1 MSFLNTDTIVAL
13 ATAPLS
19 AGVAVIRL
27 SGANA
32 FGIAKQLCPTFNPD
46 KERYIHLGKIFSKDG
61 DLLDEP
67 LLVSFKNPHSFTGE
81 DVVEIHCHGG
91 KAVVQGII
99 DELLNRHDHVRHAD
113 AGEFSRRAFI
123 NGKMDLTEAEGLC
136 DLIDAETQEQKNQ
149 ALKQMQGELGK
160 RFETWRT
167 EIMGLLAHVEASLDF
182 PDEELEILE
191 EAGLKEKLEA
201 LINTLTKAV
210 ENNTGHR
217 LRDGFQVVISG
228 KPNVGKSTLTNLL
241 TGKETAIVSPIAG
254 TTRDVVESHLNIG
267 GFPVI
272 LADTA
277 GLRDTSDEIEKEG
290 VKRAISK
297 VEDADF
303 IIAVCQS
310 NDWPNLDKETIKYM
324 GTKNGLVIISKID
337 QYSNSDI
344 PANTNINGKNYPVM
358 GLNLTDEKNI
368 DTLVNILQKHIETC
382 FGGVRNAAQLTRER
396 HKKSVHQ
403 ALEHLTRA
411 KQLYTEQN
419 SAISLSDL
427 LAQDFRDAAKC
438 IGDVTGKTGSE
449 DVLDLVFT
457 TFCIGK

>member
-1 MSFLNTDTIVAL
+1 MSFVNKDTIVAL

-27 SGANA
+27 SGNDSFA
-32 FGIAKQLCPTFNPD
+32 IAKQLCPTFDPS
-46 KERYIHLGKIFSKDG
+46 KTKAMHFSKMVDKG
-61 DLLDEP
+61 GNLLDEA
-67 LLVSFKNPHSFTGE
+67 LIVSFKNPHSFTGE
-81 DVVEIHCHGG
+81 DVVEIQCHGG
-91 KAVVQGII
+91 KATVQSII
-99 DELLNRHDHVRHAD
+99 QELLTYNHVRHAE
-113 AGEFSRRAFI
+113 AGEFSRRAFL
-123 NGKMDLTEAEGLC
+123 NGKMDLTAAEGLC
-136 DLIDAETQEQKNQ
+136 DLIKAETEEQKNQ

-160 RFETWRT
+160 RFENWRA

-191 EAGLKEKLEA
+191 EAGLKEKLET
-201 LINTLTKAV
+201 LITTLTNAV

-217 LRDGFQVVISG
+217 LRDGFQIVISG

-254 TTRDVVESHLNIG
+254 TTRDVVESHLNIV
-267 GFPVI
+267 GFPVV

-277 GLRDTSDEIEKEG
+277 GLRDTADEIEKEG

-303 IIAVCQS
+303 IIAVCTS
-310 NDWPNLDKETIKYM
+310 EDFPNLDKETTKYM
-324 GTKNGLVIISKID
+324 GKKNGTIIISKID
-337 QYSNSDI
+337 QHDANI
-344 PANTNINGKNYPVM
+344 PENMEINGKEYPVI
-358 GLNLTDEKNI
+358 GLNLTNEKSADI
-368 DTLVNILQKHIETC
+368 LVNMLKQQVESC
-382 FGGVRNAAQLTRER
+382 FGNVCQTAQLTRER
-396 HKKSVHQ
+396 HKKSVQQ
-403 ALEHLTRA
+403 ALEHLIRA
-411 KQLYTEQN
+411 RGLYAEKNAT
-419 SAISLSDL
+419 ISLSDL

-449 DVLDLVFT
+449 DVLDLVFS

>member
-1 MSFLNTDTIVAL
+1 MSFLNTDTIIAL

-19 AGVAVIRL
+19 AGVAIIRI
-27 SGANA
+27 SGTQA
-32 FGIAKQLCPTFNPD
+32 FVVTKTLCPSFNPD
-46 KERYIHLGKIFSKDG
+46 KQRYMHLGKLFNKRG
-61 DLLDEP
+61 DLLDEV

-91 KAVVQGII
+91 KAVVQGVI
-99 DELLNRHDHVRHAD
+99 DELLTHNNIRHAD

-136 DLIDAETQEQKNQ
+136 DLIEAETEEQKNQ

-160 RFETWRT
+160 RFENWR
-167 EIMGLLAHVEASLDF
+167 EKIMHLLAHVEASLDF

-191 EAGLKEKLEA
+191 EAGLKSKLDE
-201 LINTLTKAV
+201 LINTLKSAV

-217 LRDGFQVVISG
+217 LRDGFQIVISG

-241 TGKETAIVSPIAG
+241 TGKQTAIVSPIAG
-254 TTRDVVESHLNIG
+254 TTRDVVESHLNIA

-277 GLRDTSDEIEKEG
+277 GLRETTDEIEKEG

-303 IIAVCQS
+303 IIAVCPS
-310 NDWPNLDKETIKYM
+310 IDFPNLDTETIKYM
-324 GTKNGLVIISKID
+324 GKKNGIIIVSKLD
-337 QYSNSDI
+337 EHQQKL
-344 PANTNINGKNYPVM
+344 PQTHNINGKNYPVI
-358 GLNLTDEKNI
+358 GLDLTNEKSADI
-368 DTLVNILQKHIETC
+368 IINILKTHIETC
-382 FGGVRNAAQLTRER
+382 FGDVRNAAQLTRER
-396 HKKSVHQ
+396 HKKSVQQ
-403 ALEHLTRA
+403 ALENLNRA
-411 KQLYTEQN
+411 KELYSQKGG
-419 SAISLSDL
+419 AISLSDL

-449 DVLDLVFT
+449 DVLDLVFS

>member
-1 MSFLNTDTIVAL
+1 MSFLNTDTIIAL
-13 ATAPLS
+13 ASAPLS
-19 AGVAVIRL
+19 AGVAVIRI
-27 SGANA
+27 SGSQS
-32 FGIAKQLCPTFNPD
+32 FEISKKLCPTFNPE
-46 KERYIHLGKIFSKDG
+46 KERYMHLGKIFNANG
-61 DLLDEP
+61 DMLDEP
-67 LLVSFKNPHSFTGE
+67 LLVSFKNPNSFTGE
-81 DVVEIHCHGG
+81 DVIEIHCHGG
-91 KAVVQGII
+91 RAVVQGII
-99 DELLNRHDHVRHAD
+99 DELITYENVRHAD

-136 DLIDAETQEQKNQ
+136 DLIDAETEEQKNQ

-160 RFETWRT
+160 RFENWRT
-167 EIMGLLAHVEASLDF
+167 EIMHLLAHVEASLDF

-191 EAGLKEKLEA
+191 EAGLKNKLDA
-201 LINTLTKAV
+201 LIKNLTEAV
-210 ENNTGHR
+210 QNNTGHR

-277 GLRDTSDEIEKEG
+277 GLRATEDVIEKEG

-303 IIAVCQS
+303 IIAVCPS
-310 NDWPNLDKETIKYM
+310 IEWPQLDDDTIKYM
-324 GTKNGLVIISKID
+324 GEKNGLIIVSKLD
-337 QYSNSDI
+337 EHQQKI
-344 PANTNINGKNYPVM
+344 PKTHTINNKIYPVI
-358 GLNLTDEKNI
+358 GLNLTNTKSADSI
-368 DTLVNILQKHIETC
+368 TSILKENIETC
-382 FGGVRNAAQLTRER
+382 FGGIRNAAQLTRER
-396 HKKSVHQ
+396 HKKSVLQ
-403 ALEHLTRA
+403 SLEHLNRA
-411 KQLYTEQN
+411 SQLYNAKN
-419 SAISLSDL
+419 SQISLSDL

-449 DVLDLVFT
+449 DVLDLVFS